1 MRPGPRR
8 WSWLGRSPASP
19 SAPRSD
25 RESAYEQWDLP
36 LSEALVRETE
46 LGLAT
51 IVSGETQA
59 GAARFAAGE
68 GRHGAPT

>member
-1 MRPGPRR
+1 
-8 WSWLGRSPASP
+8 
-19 SAPRSD
+19 
-25 RESAYEQWDLP
+25 
-36 LSEALVRETE
+36 

-68 GRHGAPT
+68 GRHGTPT